1 MIETILFLK
10 TGPTKTF
17 ALPDSLGVTVVND
30 PEKSISKE
38 SLNDGLKDF
47 NIGIGITD
55 FFDST
60 SVGTAVTFFSEFDHG
75 LNRATKVSISGL
87 ELDMVTVLLEHST
100 VQDL

>member
-1 MIETILFLK
+1 M
-10 TGPTKTF
+10 
-17 ALPDSLGVTVVND
+17 
-30 PEKSISKE
+30 
-38 SLNDGLKDF
+38 NDGLKDF

-75 LNRATKVSISGL
+75 LNRATKVSISEDL
-87 ELDMVTVLLEHST
+87 ELDTVTVLLEHST